1 MPRRDIRRNYHSL
14 RVKAYVQNAGLDC
27 GADRTCFS
35 DRRCS
40 AVRRNGCVCVCV
52 CVFLTTDA
60 GLTRTDKGA
69 NAGKGVGR

>member
-14 RVKAYVQNAGLDC
+14 RVKAYVQNAGTGLW
-27 GADRTCFS
+27 RRS
-35 DRRCS
+35 DMLFGPSMLCCAS
-40 AVRRNGCVCVCV
+40 QWLCVCV